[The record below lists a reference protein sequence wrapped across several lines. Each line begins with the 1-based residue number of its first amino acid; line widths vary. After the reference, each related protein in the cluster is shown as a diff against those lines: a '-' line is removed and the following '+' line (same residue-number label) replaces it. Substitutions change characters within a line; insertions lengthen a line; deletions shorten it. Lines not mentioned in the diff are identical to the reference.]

1 MPSAKL
7 GGSQA
12 IEQRKRKQ
20 SNPTEAKP
28 EPYPQKTIS
37 ELFATSK
44 QGVKSLEANNLPG
57 ASPSKRPKHN
67 HSTVQTDST
76 SAPMQTLRAEDM
88 FKFPSPKP
96 RQAAEVVDLTTES
109 PKSSPVRN
117 KFNGIRPPRIGPHTS
132 PNKLQVRN
140 MKPALKADPD
150 EYYNTVWKRLEAS
163 LLAIFADEKL
173 PYSNEELYRGVEI
186 VCRQGKAAGLYEKL
200 KNTCNWNMLHNV
212 TEPLTRISGNDNA
225 VVVLQS
231 VVRAWSRWNKQLET
245 LRSIFYYL
253 DRSYLLHSASLP
265 SIEEMGVTEFR
276 TNIFMPQQLKSKI
289 LQGACDLVSAD
300 RSGDESAR
308 NDSLYR
314 DAIKMFHSLAV
325 YAKFFEPRLM
335 SESEQYYVSW
345 AERTISETDLAGY
358 VGSCVKLIDEEIRR
372 CDMFGLDQTTN
383 KSLEQYLEDI
393 LVDQRQTRLLVV
405 DDVGDLL
412 GKDRPDTMSQLYSLL
427 QRRRLGEK
435 LRPAFE
441 AFIVKQ
447 GSEVVFDEEREQE
460 MVVRLLDFKKKLDL
474 ILEQS
479 FQRHEGLS
487 HSLREAFETF
497 INKSK
502 RSNMTWGTDNPK
514 PGEMI
519 AKYVDMVLKGGTK
532 AIRTSGVGTE
542 DAPKAPDNEDQEGE
556 SEDEDVEISKQL
568 DQVLDLFR
576 FVHGKAVFEAFYKRD
591 LARRLLLGRSASS
604 DAEKS
609 MLTRLKSECGAGFTH
624 NLEQMFK
631 DIEMAREEISSY
643 KSMLEER
650 QTRTTFDLS
659 VNVLSSSAWPS
670 YPDVTVNVPENVLK
684 ATRSFEQHYKMKH
697 SGRKL
702 EWKHALAHCQLKA
715 VFPKGSKEIVVS
727 CFQAVILTAFN
738 KNDSLSYPDLKA
750 FSGLD
755 DTELKRTLQSLA
767 CAKYRVLTKEPRGKD
782 VNNTDTF
789 AVNLNFTHPRYR
801 IKINQI
807 QAKETKQ
814 ENQQTHERV
823 AADRNYETQA
833 AIVRIMKSRKTITH
847 AELVSEVISA
857 TKTRGVL
864 DPADIKKNIEKLIDK
879 DYMERDE
886 EGRNVYNYVA

>member
-7 GGSQA
+7 GGNQA

-28 EPYPQKTIS
+28 KLYPQKTIS

-44 QGVKSLEANNLPG
+44 QGVKGLEVDNLPG
-57 ASPSKRPKHN
+57 VSPSKRPKHN
-67 HSTVQTDST
+67 HSASGTDST
-76 SAPMQTLRAEDM
+76 LAPMQTLQVEDM
-88 FKFPSPKP
+88 FKFSSPKS
-96 RQAAEVVDLTTES
+96 RQAAEVVDLTES
-109 PKSSPVRN
+109 LNSSPVRN
-117 KFNGIRPPRIGPHTS
+117 KVNAIRPTNIGPRTG
-132 PNKLQVRN
+132 PKKLAV
-140 MKPALKADPD
+140 KGLKTALRTDPD
-150 EYYNTVWKRLEAS
+150 EYYDTVWKRLEAS

-186 VCRQGKAAGLYEKL
+186 VCRQRKAAGLYEKL
-200 KNTCNWNMLHNV
+200 KSTCSWNISHNV
-212 TEPLTRISGNDNA
+212 YEPLIQISGNDNA
-225 VVVLQS
+225 VDVLQS
-231 VVRAWSRWNKQLET
+231 VVRAWSRWNKQLVT
-245 LRSIFYYL
+245 IRSIFFYL

-265 SIEEMGVTEFR
+265 SIEEMGINEYR

-300 RSGDESAR
+300 RSGDENAR
-308 NDSLYR
+308 NDNLYR

-325 YAKFFEPRLM
+325 YTKFFEPILM
-335 SESEQYYVSW
+335 SESEQYYMSW
-345 AERTISETDLAGY
+345 AERTVSTTDLAGY
-358 VGSCVKLIDEEIRR
+358 VESCVKLIDQETRR
-372 CDMFGLDQTTN
+372 CDMFGLDQTT
-383 KSLEQYLEDI
+383 KKALEQYLEDI
-393 LVDQRQTRLLVV
+393 SVDQRQARLLVV
-405 DDVGDLL
+405 DDAGDLL
-412 GKDRPDTMSQLYSLL
+412 GKDKPDTMSQLYSLL
-427 QRRRLGEK
+427 QRRGLGEK

-447 GSEVVFDEEREQE
+447 GCEIVFDEEREQD

-474 ILEQS
+474 ILEHS
-479 FQRHEGLS
+479 FQRHEGLG

-519 AKYVDMVLKGGTK
+519 AKYVDVVLKGGTK
-532 AIRTSGVGTE
+532 AIRASGVGTE
-542 DAPKAPDNEDQEGE
+542 DAPKAPNNEDQDGE

-609 MLTRLKSECGAGFTH
+609 MLTRLKSGKLKSRPNSFDATDEVSECGAGFTH

-670 YPDVTVNVPENVLK
+670 YPNVTVSVPENVLK
-684 ATRSFEQHYKMKH
+684 ATASFEQHYKMKH

-715 VFPKGSKEIVVS
+715 IFPKGSKEIVVS

-738 KNDSLSYPDLKA
+738 RNDSMSYLNLKA
-750 FSGLD
+750 FSGLG
-755 DTELKRTLQSLA
+755 E
-767 CAKYRVLTKEPRGKD
+767 
-782 VNNTDTF
+782 F
-789 AVNLNFTHPRYR
+789 
-801 IKINQI
+801 
-807 QAKETKQ
+807 
-814 ENQQTHERV
+814 
-823 AADRNYETQA
+823 
-833 AIVRIMKSRKTITH
+833 
-847 AELVSEVISA
+847 
-857 TKTRGVL
+857 
-864 DPADIKKNIEKLIDK
+864 
-879 DYMERDE
+879 
-886 EGRNVYNYVA
+886 

>member
-28 EPYPQKTIS
+28 DHCPQKTIS

-44 QGVKSLEANNLPG
+44 QGVKSLEADSLPG
-57 ASPSKRPKHN
+57 ASPSKRPKYN
-67 HSTVQTDST
+67 HSTIETDGT
-76 SAPMQTLRAEDM
+76 SAPLQALRAEEM
-88 FKFPSPKP
+88 YHFSSPKS
-96 RQAAEVVDLTTES
+96 RQAAEVIDLTSES
-109 PKSSPVRN
+109 PNSSPVRN
-117 KFNGIRPPRIGPHTS
+117 KVNGNRTTNIGPHTG
-132 PNKLQVRN
+132 PKKLIVRQ
-140 MKPALKADPD
+140 KTAPRADPE

-163 LLAIFADEKL
+163 LLVVFADEKL

-200 KNTCNWNMLHNV
+200 KNTCSWNVLHNV
-212 TEPLTRISGNDNA
+212 KEPLIQISGNDNA
-225 VVVLQS
+225 VDVLQA
-231 VVRAWSRWNKQLET
+231 VVQAWSRWNKQLET
-245 LRSIFYYL
+245 IRSIFFYL

-265 SIEEMGVTEFR
+265 SIDEMGVREFR
-276 TNIFMPQQLKSKI
+276 TNMFMPQQLKSKI

-300 RSGDESAR
+300 RSGDEKAC
-308 NDSLYR
+308 NDGLYR
-314 DAIKMFHSLAV
+314 DAIKMFHSLTA
-325 YAKFFEPRLM
+325 YTNSFEPKLM

-345 AERTISETDLAGY
+345 AERTISTTDLAGY
-358 VGSCVKLIDEEIRR
+358 VESCVKLIDQEIRR
-372 CDMFGLDQTTN
+372 CELFGLDQTT
-383 KSLEQYLEDI
+383 KKALEQYLEDI
-393 LVDQRQTRLLVV
+393 LVDQRQVRLLVI
-405 DDVGDLL
+405 DDVGGLL

-447 GSEVVFDEEREQE
+447 GSEIVFDEEREQE

-479 FQRHEGLS
+479 FQRHEGLG

-532 AIRTSGVGTE
+532 AIRTSGLGTE
-542 DAPKAPDNEDQEGE
+542 DAPKAPENEDQEGE
-556 SEDEDVEISKQL
+556 SEDEDFEINKQL

-609 MLTRLKSECGAGFTH
+609 MLTRLKSGMLDFRPKSFDITDKVLECGAGFTH

-650 QTRTTFDLS
+650 QTRTAFDLS
-659 VNVLSSSAWPS
+659 VNVLSASAWPS
-670 YPDVTVNVPENVLK
+670 YPDVTVHVPENVLK
-684 ATRSFEQHYKMKH
+684 ATGSFEQHYKMKH

-715 VFPKGSKEIVVS
+715 LFPKGSKEIVVS

-738 KNDSLSYPDLKA
+738 KNDSMSYPDLKA
-750 FSGLD
+750 FSGL
-755 DTELKRTLQSLA
+755 
-767 CAKYRVLTKEPRGKD
+767 GK
-782 VNNTDTF
+782 F
-789 AVNLNFTHPRYR
+789 R
-801 IKINQI
+801 
-807 QAKETKQ
+807 
-814 ENQQTHERV
+814 
-823 AADRNYETQA
+823 
-833 AIVRIMKSRKTITH
+833 
-847 AELVSEVISA
+847 
-857 TKTRGVL
+857 
-864 DPADIKKNIEKLIDK
+864 DPSPE
-879 DYMERDE
+879 
-886 EGRNVYNYVA
+886 

>member
-20 SNPTEAKP
+20 SNPTEARP
-28 EPYPQKTIS
+28 EPCPQKTIS

-44 QGVKSLEANNLPG
+44 QGGNSPEADNLLG
-57 ASPSKRPKHN
+57 ASTSKRPKHN
-67 HSTVQTDST
+67 HSTVETHSPPVQ
-76 SAPMQTLRAEDM
+76 MQTLRAEDRL
-88 FKFPSPKP
+88 KFASPKS
-96 RQAAEVVDLTTES
+96 RQAAEVIDITAS
-109 PKSSPVRN
+109 PNSSPV
-117 KFNGIRPPRIGPHTS
+117 KSKYHGVRPLPIGPQTG
-132 PNKLQVRN
+132 PKKLHVKGL
-140 MKPALKADPD
+140 KPASNADTD
-150 EYYNTVWKRLEAS
+150 EYYNIVWKRLETS
-163 LLAIFADEKL
+163 LSAIFVDETL

-186 VCRQGKAAGLYEKL
+186 VCRQGKAADIYEKL
-200 KNTCNWNMLHNV
+200 KNKCSWNVLHQIS
-212 TEPLTRISGNDNA
+212 EPLIESPGNHDA

-231 VVRAWSRWNKQLET
+231 VVRAWSRWSKQLET
-245 LRSIFYYL
+245 LRSIFFYL
-253 DRSYLLHSASLP
+253 DRSFLLHSASLP
-265 SIEEMGVTEFR
+265 SIDEMGVKEFR
-276 TNIFMPQQLKSKI
+276 ENVFMPHQLKSKI
-289 LQGACDLVSAD
+289 LQGACDLVNAD
-300 RSGDESAR
+300 RGGDEPAR

-325 YAKFFEPRLM
+325 YTKCFEPKMM
-335 SESEQYYVSW
+335 SESEHYYMSW
-345 AERTISETDLAGY
+345 AEETVSKTDLTGY
-358 VGSCVKLIDEEIRR
+358 VESCVKLIDRELRH
-372 CDMFGLDQTTN
+372 CDKFGLDQTT
-383 KSLEQYLEDI
+383 KKALEQYLEDI
-393 LVDQRQTRLLVV
+393 LVDQRQTRLLMV

-447 GSEVVFDEEREQE
+447 GSEIVFDEEREQE

-479 FQRHEGLS
+479 FQRHEGLG

-497 INKSK
+497 INKTK

-532 AIRTSGVGTE
+532 AIRTSGIGAE

-556 SEDEDVEISKQL
+556 SEDEDAEISKQL

-609 MLTRLKSECGAGFTH
+609 MLTRLKSGEVGSRPYLFDITDHYLECGAGFTH

-670 YPDVTVNVPENVLK
+670 YPDVTINVPENVLK
-684 ATRSFEQHYKMKH
+684 ATGSFEQHYKMKH

-702 EWKHALAHCQLKA
+702 EWKHALAHCQLKSI
-715 VFPKGSKEIVVS
+715 FPKGSKEIVVS
-727 CFQAVILTAFN
+727 CFQAVVLTAFN
-738 KNDSLSYPDLKA
+738 KNDSMSYPDLKA
-750 FSGLD
+750 FSGLG
-755 DTELKRTLQSLA
+755 E
-767 CAKYRVLTKEPRGKD
+767 
-782 VNNTDTF
+782 F
-789 AVNLNFTHPRYR
+789 
-801 IKINQI
+801 
-807 QAKETKQ
+807 
-814 ENQQTHERV
+814 
-823 AADRNYETQA
+823 
-833 AIVRIMKSRKTITH
+833 
-847 AELVSEVISA
+847 
-857 TKTRGVL
+857 
-864 DPADIKKNIEKLIDK
+864 
-879 DYMERDE
+879 
-886 EGRNVYNYVA
+886 